1 MSEKLQDLLK
11 KILEEETFSEIVDNY
26 EKIKT
31 EKIVSSGINS
41 LEYISL
47 LSELDEEYELS
58 DEQIDSLDT
67 MEDLNNVFAKEGDL
81 VWYLRRY

>member
-31 EKIVSSGINS
+31 ERIVSSGINS

-67 MEDLNNVFAKEGDL
+67 MEDLNNLFAKEGDL
-81 VWYLRRY
+81 V

>member
-26 EKIKT
+26 EKIKK

-81 VWYLRRY
+81 V

>member
-1 MSEKLQDLLK
+1 M
-11 KILEEETFSEIVDNY
+11 DNY

-81 VWYLRRY
+81 V

>member
-67 MEDLNNVFAKEGDL
+67 MEDLNNVFAKECDL
-81 VWYLRRY
+81 V

>member
-31 EKIVSSGINS
+31 EQIVSSGINS

-81 VWYLRRY
+81 V

>member
-67 MEDLNNVFAKEGDL
+67 MEDLNYVFAKEGDL
-81 VWYLRRY
+81 V

>member
-81 VWYLRRY
+81 V

>member
-67 MEDLNNVFAKEGDL
+67 MEDLNNVFAKEGD
-81 VWYLRRY
+81 VVGYLRRY